1 MTFDLPLA
9 VWLAPVIGLVVLAVA
24 WWARHRRVR
33 AAAAWSGTQAALAG
47 RGRLGLV
54 AVALGALLI
63 GLGIAGPRWG
73 RTESSTET
81 RALNVVVAIDIS
93 RSMLAED
100 AAPNR
105 LGHAVRE
112 SRRLLQDA
120 SGDRIALL
128 AFAGRSYI
136 LTPLTLDDGAVELQ
150 LDALDPEVASE
161 GGTALATVLRQGRE
175 LLEAVSEGGARAMV
189 LFTDGETHDSLAP
202 VREAARSLRDA
213 GVTLIVVG
221 AGGTAPTRIPLRDD
235 AGQIQSYVKDESGQD
250 VLSNRRDDVLRMV
263 ADAARGI
270 LVPADFPD
278 QAGAV
283 WKTLAAL
290 ERSPARGQR
299 AEDMI
304 PKAWAFA
311 LGAFAI
317 LLLQA
322 ALRRRAALVAIAW
335 LAILGADAAAQRPAT
350 GIARLRAR
358 DTTRSIAAFSEAA
371 KAGRAADTS
380 WYNAGSLALFTGD
393 YESAR
398 ASLAAAA
405 ESLDPTVR
413 FQALYNLGLAALQ
426 SSRADSAQR
435 NALEQQAAQHF
446 REALTMAPTSFATK
460 WNLELVSR
468 RRPPPPSSNQPQPTP
483 PQPRSGAGTPTPRP
497 AGMTASEA
505 EQILRSV
512 ERAEQSVR
520 SEQVRRRRVARSAAD
535 KDW

>member
-1 MTFDLPLA
+1 MMLDTPLFG
-9 VWLAPVIGLVVLAVA
+9 WLAPVFGLIILAIA
-24 WWARHRRVR
+24 WWARGRRVR
-33 AAAAWSGTQAALAG
+33 AAAAWSGAQAALAG
-47 RGRLGLV
+47 RGRLGLA

-63 GLGIAGPRWG
+63 GFGIAGPRWG
-73 RTESSTET
+73 RMESSTET
-81 RALNVVVAIDIS
+81 RALNVVIAIDIS

-120 SGDRIALL
+120 KGDRMALL

-150 LDALDPEVASE
+150 IDALDPEIASE
-161 GGTALATVLRQGRE
+161 GGTALASVLRQGRE
-175 LLEAVSEGGARAMV
+175 LLEAVDHGGARAMV

-202 VREAARSLRDA
+202 VRDAARALRDA

-235 AGQIQSYVKDESGQD
+235 AGQIQSYVKDEAGQD
-250 VLSNRRDDVLRMV
+250 VLSSRRDDVLRMV

-299 AEDMI
+299 AEDMV
-304 PKAWAFA
+304 PKAWLFA

-322 ALRRRAALVAIAW
+322 ALRRQAALVAIAW
-335 LAILGADAAAQRPAT
+335 LAVLASDAAAQRPAS
-350 GIARLRAR
+350 GMARLQAR
-358 DTTRSIAAFSEAA
+358 DTTRSISAFSEAA
-371 KAGRAADTS
+371 RAGRAADTS
-380 WYNAGSLALFTGD
+380 WYNAGSLALFAGD
-393 YESAR
+393 FDGAR
-398 ASLAAAA
+398 SSLAAAA

-426 SSRADSAQR
+426 AGRADSAR
-435 NALEQQAAQHF
+435 RGEFEQLAAQHF
-446 REALTMAPTSFATK
+446 REALTLAPTSFATK
-460 WNLELVSR
+460 WNLELASR
-468 RRPPPPSSNQPQPTP
+468 RQPPPPSSSQPQPTP
-483 PQPRSGAGTPTPRP
+483 PRPERGAGTPTPRP

-520 SEQVRRRRVARSAAD
+520 SEQLRRRRVARSAAD